1 MGVLGVLNTDRWAYG
16 EAVEVF
22 TNLMMLLPLTGIM
35 FWQGAEVGL
44 NAESFLDA
52 LWTGKAKGSMNTSCM
67 RIFDVMRCTCLM
79 FFAILVVDCW
89 ILFLIHMPY
98 VRLCCRPTAVL
109 WKGVE
114 FAALGARFV
123 AAIWGIIVLAET
135 ATNTEVLQC
144 HQLNLCAWCSY
155 VGMASLL
162 VTLGIFR
169 AGCGVL
175 LHAEHKFYPLERRFL
190 APLKEGGRNPDENTA
205 LVGNGK
211 KLAKMPEAP

>member
-1 MGVLGVLNTDRWAYG
+1 M
-16 EAVEVF
+16 
-22 TNLMMLLPLTGIM
+22 MMLPLAGIIV
-35 FWQGAEVGL
+35 WQATEVGL
-44 NAESFLDA
+44 NADA
-52 LWTGKAKGSMNTSCM
+52 FPAVLWTGKAKGPMNTSCM
-67 RIFDVMRCTCLM
+67 KIFDVMRCTCFM
-79 FFAILVVDCW
+79 FFVTFVADCW

-98 VRLCCRPTAVL
+98 VRLCCRPTALL

-123 AAIWGIIVLAET
+123 AAIWGIIVMAGT

-144 HQLNLCAWCSY
+144 RQLNLCAWCSF
-155 VGMASLL
+155 VGMASMF
-162 VTLGIFR
+162 VTLGFFR
-169 AGCGVL
+169 CCCGIL
-175 LHAEHKFYPLERRFL
+175 LCAEHKFYPLERRFL